1 MSRLPDRLNPPAI
14 VETLTR
20 YECPKCGN
28 NCQCGVPYVPKTV
41 RAAEAI
47 KAAPDKSNRVIAAET
62 GLSEP
67 TVRRARA
74 SCDAPDTVT
83 GRDGKTYP
91 AGMRPDTS
99 TISAETCQHPAS
111 LTPRKWKPK
120 TRPQTARSP
129 TSCRNFNSCRHH
141 VSRTAACGGLWPA
154 TRDKIKNDQTTHC
167 AAAMR

>member
-91 AGMRPDTS
+91 AGMTPGHVNNFRRNLP
-99 TISAETCQHPAS
+99 
-111 LTPRKWKPK
+111 TPRVADTPEMEAK
-120 TRPQTARSP
+120 
-129 TSCRNFNSCRHH
+129 
-141 VSRTAACGGLWPA
+141 
-154 TRDKIKNDQTTHC
+154 D
-167 AAAMR
+167 AAADGAITDIVQKFQQLPSSRQQDRCMRRLMAGYKR